1 MNSNPY
7 WFYFE
12 STGQIEAYL
21 TYKEFLRLTS
31 GKEENFDKQ
40 GTDYGNQS
48 LWFDSTG
55 NGLSGKR

>member
-12 STGQIEAYL
+12 TTGQIEAYL
-21 TYKEFLRLTS
+21 TYREFLRLTGS
-31 GKEENFDKQ
+31 IKENSDEQ
-40 GTDYGNQS
+40 GYDYGNQS
-48 LWFDSTG
+48 LWFDSSG